1 MIKKYI
7 FIAAMLVLVLSAKAQ
22 IPQQLNYQGIAR
34 NASGE
39 PISTHVI
46 TVRLSIIDSASNG
59 IVTYQ
64 ETKTVS
70 TNYVGLFTIV
80 IGAPGGTNVIG
91 TIASINWSTGKKYIK
106 LEIDPNGASNFS
118 LVGMNQLQS
127 VPFALAAE
135 PVGPAAGDFTGS
147 FPAPTIANGAVSLAK
162 LNPLVVTTINGK
174 LSISDTATMLLPY
187 VKQTALTTLLSNTVR
202 LSDFDLKENTA
213 NKSVTTTLG
222 NSDVLFPTQNAV
234 KTYVDAAIATT
245 AIADASITDAKIIS
259 LSGSKLTGT
268 VAIANG
274 GTGAST
280 IATAK
285 TNLALNNVDNTTDV
299 NKPIS
304 LLTQAALDLKEN
316 TANKSI
322 ITTLGTSDVLFPT
335 QNAVKTYVDAAV
347 AGVSITD
354 GSITD
359 SKIIS
364 VSASKLTGVV
374 AVANGGTGAS
384 TVAAAKTNLALNNV
398 DNTSDVNKPISTLT
412 QAALNAKENTA
423 NKSIT
428 TTLGTSD
435 VLFPT
440 QNAVK
445 TYVDAAVAGVTVT
458 DGSITD
464 SKIISVS
471 ASKIT
476 GTVAI
481 ANGGTGASTVAAAKT
496 NLALNN
502 VDNTSDVNKPIS
514 LLTQAALDLK
524 ENAANKSVTTTLGT
538 SDVLFPTQNAVKT
551 YVDAAVAGVTVTDG
565 SITDSKIISVS
576 ASKITGVVAVANGGT
591 GAITIAAAKT
601 NLALNNVDNTSDVNK
616 PISLLTQAALDL
628 KENTANKSVITTLGT
643 SDVLFPTQNAV
654 KTYVDAAVAGVSITD
669 GSITD
674 SKIIS
679 LSASKLT
686 GTVAIANGG
695 TGANTVAAAKTNLA
709 LNNVDNT
716 SDVNKPISTLTQAAL
731 DLKENTAN
739 KSLTTTLGT
748 SDVLFPTQNAVKTY
762 VDAAIATTAIAD
774 ASITDAKIISLSAS
788 KLTGT
793 VAIANGGTG
802 ASTVAAAKTNLA
814 LNNVDN
820 TSDVN
825 KPISTLTQTALNA
838 KENAANKSIT
848 ITLGTSDVLFPTQ
861 NAVKTYVDAAI
872 ATTAITDASITDA
885 KIISLSAS
893 KLTGTVAIAN
903 GGTGA
908 NTVAAAKTNF
918 ALNNVDNTS
927 DVNKPISTLTQA
939 ALDLKENTANKSV
952 TTTLGTSDVLFPTQ
966 NAVKTY
972 VDAAIATT
980 AIADAS
986 ITDAKIISVSASK
999 LTGVVPV
1006 AKGGTGSATLTS
1018 GYVKAG
1024 VSEFTTSATIP
1035 VNDVT
1040 GAIKKVNGVSPDANG
1055 DLVLTLSLTYTG
1067 IYNGGNFSPTVP
1079 TPANSN
1085 IYIVSSDPTPS
1096 NNGRTFIYDG
1106 AVWREITANQASTD
1120 ARYLRLD
1127 GGTLVG
1133 DLTVAATKKITIT
1146 DQPASATDAANKS
1159 YVDAAV
1165 AGATIADGSIT
1176 NAKIV
1181 SMATSKL
1188 TGTVAIANGG
1198 TGASTIAAA
1207 KTNLLLNNVDNTTDV
1222 NKPIST
1228 LTQSALDTK
1237 ENTANKSINTALG
1250 TSDVLFPSQKAV
1262 KTYVDAAV
1270 AATAIADASIT
1281 DAKIISLSA
1290 SKLTGTVAITNGG
1303 TGASTI
1309 AAAKT
1314 NLLLNNVDNTT
1325 DVNKPISTLTQSAL
1339 DTKENTANKSI
1350 NTALGTSDVLFP
1362 SQKAVKTYVDA
1373 AIATTVIADASITD
1387 AKIIS
1392 LSGSKVTGVVAI
1404 ANGGTGASTA
1414 AAAKTNLALNNVDNT
1429 SDVNKPISTLTGA
1442 ALNTKENTANKS
1454 ATTTLGTSD
1463 VLFPT
1468 QNAVKTY
1475 VDAAIATTV
1484 IADGSITNAKII
1496 SLAATK
1502 LTGVL
1507 AVANGGT
1514 GVATI
1519 TGIVKGNGASAVTAA
1534 VNGTDF
1540 SLVREI
1546 ADEFSAT
1553 AGQTVFTLTQTKS
1566 ANSKLKMFIN
1576 GVRISNTAYAL
1587 VGTTLTYT
1595 PASNASYALT
1605 LNDRIQF
1612 DYYY

>member
-7 FIAAMLVLVLSAKAQ
+7 FIVAMLVFVSTAIAQ

-127 VPFALAAE
+127 VPFALSAD
-135 PVGPAAGDFTGS
+135 PVGPASGDLTGS
-147 FPAPTIANGAVSLAK
+147 FPAPSIANGAVSFAK

-174 LSISDTATMLLPY
+174 LSSSDTATMLLPY
-187 VKQTALTTLLSNTVR
+187 VKQSALNSLLSNTV
-202 LSDFDLKENTA
+202 SQ
-213 NKSVTTTLG
+213 S
-222 NSDVLFPTQNAV
+222 
-234 KTYVDAAIATT
+234 
-245 AIADASITDAKIIS
+245 
-259 LSGSKLTGT
+259 
-268 VAIANG
+268 
-274 GTGAST
+274 
-280 IATAK
+280 
-285 TNLALNNVDNTTDV
+285 
-299 NKPIS
+299 
-304 LLTQAALDLKEN
+304 ALDLKEN
-316 TANKSI
+316 TS
-322 ITTLGTSDVLFPT
+322 
-335 QNAVKTYVDAAV
+335 
-347 AGVSITD
+347 
-354 GSITD
+354 
-359 SKIIS
+359 
-364 VSASKLTGVV
+364 
-374 AVANGGTGAS
+374 
-384 TVAAAKTNLALNNV
+384 
-398 DNTSDVNKPISTLT
+398 
-412 QAALNAKENTA
+412 

-445 TYVDAAVAGVTVT
+445 TYVDGAVAGVT
-458 DGSITD
+458 
-464 SKIISVS
+464 
-471 ASKIT
+471 
-476 GTVAI
+476 
-481 ANGGTGASTVAAAKT
+481 
-496 NLALNN
+496 
-502 VDNTSDVNKPIS
+502 
-514 LLTQAALDLK
+514 
-524 ENAANKSVTTTLGT
+524 
-538 SDVLFPTQNAVKT
+538 
-551 YVDAAVAGVTVTDG
+551 
-565 SITDSKIISVS
+565 
-576 ASKITGVVAVANGGT
+576 
-591 GAITIAAAKT
+591 
-601 NLALNNVDNTSDVNK
+601 
-616 PISLLTQAALDL
+616 
-628 KENTANKSVITTLGT
+628 
-643 SDVLFPTQNAV
+643 
-654 KTYVDAAVAGVSITD
+654 ITD

-679 LSASKLT
+679 ASASKLT
-686 GTVAIANGG
+686 GVVAIANGG
-695 TGANTVAAAKTNLA
+695 TGASTITAAKTNLGI
-709 LNNVDNT
+709 NNVDNT

-739 KSLTTTLGT
+739 KSATSTLGTSDVLFPTQNAVKTYVDAAVAGVTITDGSITDSKVISVSASKLTGVVAIANGGTGATTAAAAKTNLALNNVDNTTDISKPISLLTQAALDVKENTANKSVTTTLGTSNVLFPTQNAVKTYVDAAVAGVTITDGSITDSKIISVSASKITGVIAIANGGTGASRITAAKTNFALNNVDNTSDVNKPISTLTQAALDVKENTANKSVTTTLGTSDVLFPTQNAVKTYVDAAIANTAIADASITDAKIISVSASKLTGIVAIANGGTGASTITAAKTNFALSNVDNTSDVNKPISTLTQAALDVKENTANKSATTTLGT

-774 ASITDAKIISLSAS
+774 ASITDAKIISLA
-788 KLTGT
+788 
-793 VAIANGGTG
+793 
-802 ASTVAAAKTNLA
+802 
-814 LNNVDN
+814 
-820 TSDVN
+820 
-825 KPISTLTQTALNA
+825 
-838 KENAANKSIT
+838 
-848 ITLGTSDVLFPTQ
+848 
-861 NAVKTYVDAAI
+861 
-872 ATTAITDASITDA
+872 
-885 KIISLSAS
+885 
-893 KLTGTVAIAN
+893 
-903 GGTGA
+903 
-908 NTVAAAKTNF
+908 
-918 ALNNVDNTS
+918 
-927 DVNKPISTLTQA
+927 
-939 ALDLKENTANKSV
+939 
-952 TTTLGTSDVLFPTQ
+952 
-966 NAVKTY
+966 
-972 VDAAIATT
+972 
-980 AIADAS
+980 
-986 ITDAKIISVSASK
+986 ASK

-1024 VSEFTTSATIP
+1024 ASQFTTSATIP
-1035 VNDVT
+1035 VSDVT

-1067 IYNGGNFSPTVP
+1067 VYNGGNFSSTVP

-1085 IYIVSSDPTPS
+1085 IYIVSSDPTPA

-1133 DLTVAATKKITIT
+1133 DLTVAATKKITLT
-1146 DQPASATDAANKS
+1146 DQPAAATDAANKS

-1181 SMATSKL
+1181 SMVASKL

-1198 TGASTIAAA
+1198 TGASTVAAA
-1207 KTNLLLNNVDNTTDV
+1207 KTNLLLNNVDNTTDL

-1228 LTQSALDTK
+1228 LTQTAIDTK
-1237 ENTANKSINTALG
+1237 ENTANKSINTSLG

-1281 DAKIISLSA
+1281 DAKIISLSG
-1290 SKLTGTVAITNGG
+1290 SKL
-1303 TGASTI
+1303 
-1309 AAAKT
+1309 
-1314 NLLLNNVDNTT
+1314 
-1325 DVNKPISTLTQSAL
+1325 
-1339 DTKENTANKSI
+1339 
-1350 NTALGTSDVLFP
+1350 
-1362 SQKAVKTYVDA
+1362 
-1373 AIATTVIADASITD
+1373 
-1387 AKIIS
+1387 
-1392 LSGSKVTGVVAI
+1392 TGVVAI

-1429 SDVNKPISTLTGA
+1429 SDVNKPISTLTQT
-1442 ALNTKENTANKS
+1442 ALNAKENAANKS
-1454 ATTTLGTSD
+1454 VSTTLGTSDVLFPTQNAVKTYVDAAIATTAIADASITDAKIISLSASKVTGVVAIANGGTGASTAAAAKTNLALNNVDNTSDANKPISSLAQTALNAKENAANKSVTTTLGTSD

-1519 TGIVKGNGASAVTAA
+1519 TGIVKGNGTSAVTAA

-1576 GVRISNTAYAL
+1576 GVRISNTAYTL

>member
-7 FIAAMLVLVLSAKAQ
+7 FIVAMLVLVSNAMAQ

-39 PISTHVI
+39 PISTHII
-46 TVRLSIIDSASNG
+46 TVRLSIIDSAANG

-135 PVGPAAGDFTGS
+135 PVGLAAGDLVGNY
-147 FPAPTIANGAVSLAK
+147 PTPSIANGVVTLAK
-162 LNPLVVTTINGK
+162 LNPLVVASINGK
-174 LSISDTATMLLPY
+174 LSSSDTASMLLPY
-187 VKQTALTTLLSNTVR
+187 VKQAALTTLLSNTVR
-202 LSDFDLKENTA
+202 QSDLDVKENTA

-222 NSDVLFPTQNAV
+222 
-234 KTYVDAAIATT
+234 
-245 AIADASITDAKIIS
+245 
-259 LSGSKLTGT
+259 
-268 VAIANG
+268 
-274 GTGAST
+274 
-280 IATAK
+280 
-285 TNLALNNVDNTTDV
+285 
-299 NKPIS
+299 
-304 LLTQAALDLKEN
+304 
-316 TANKSI
+316 
-322 ITTLGTSDVLFPT
+322 TSDILFPT

-359 SKIIS
+359 SKI
-364 VSASKLTGVV
+364 VSLSAGKLTG
-374 AVANGGTGAS
+374 
-384 TVAAAKTNLALNNV
+384 
-398 DNTSDVNKPISTLT
+398 I
-412 QAALNAKENTA
+412 
-423 NKSIT
+423 
-428 TTLGTSD
+428 
-435 VLFPT
+435 
-440 QNAVK
+440 
-445 TYVDAAVAGVTVT
+445 
-458 DGSITD
+458 
-464 SKIISVS
+464 
-471 ASKIT
+471 
-476 GTVAI
+476 VAI

-496 NLALNN
+496 NFALNN
-502 VDNTSDVNKPIS
+502 VDNTADINKPIS
-514 LLTQAALDLK
+514 TLTQAALDVK
-524 ENAANKSVTTTLGT
+524 ENTTNKSTTTTLGT
-538 SDVLFPTQNAVKT
+538 SDILFPTQNAVKT
-551 YVDAAVAGVTVTDG
+551 YVDAAVATTAITDG

-576 ASKITGVVAVANGGT
+576 TNKLTGLVAIANGGT
-591 GAITIAAAKT
+591 GASTIAAAKT
-601 NLALNNVDNTSDVNK
+601 NFALNNVDNTADINK
-616 PISLLTQAALDL
+616 PISTLTQAALDV
-628 KENTANKSVITTLGT
+628 KENTTNKSTTTTLGT
-643 SDVLFPTQNAV
+643 SDILFPTQNAV
-654 KTYVDAAVAGVSITD
+654 KTYVDAAVATTAITD

-679 LSASKLT
+679 VSTNKLT
-686 GTVAIANGG
+686 GLVAIANGG
-695 TGANTVAAAKTNLA
+695 TGASTIAAAKTNFA

-716 SDVNKPISTLTQAAL
+716 ADINKPISTLTQAAL
-731 DLKENTAN
+731 DVKENTAN
-739 KSLTTTLGT
+739 KSATTTLGT
-748 SDVLFPTQNAVKTY
+748 SDVLFPTQKAVKTY

-774 ASITDAKIISLSAS
+774 GSITDAKIIN
-788 KLTGT
+788 
-793 VAIANGGTG
+793 IA
-802 ASTVAAAKTNLA
+802 
-814 LNNVDN
+814 
-820 TSDVN
+820 
-825 KPISTLTQTALNA
+825 
-838 KENAANKSIT
+838 
-848 ITLGTSDVLFPTQ
+848 
-861 NAVKTYVDAAI
+861 
-872 ATTAITDASITDA
+872 
-885 KIISLSAS
+885 
-893 KLTGTVAIAN
+893 
-903 GGTGA
+903 
-908 NTVAAAKTNF
+908 
-918 ALNNVDNTS
+918 
-927 DVNKPISTLTQA
+927 
-939 ALDLKENTANKSV
+939 
-952 TTTLGTSDVLFPTQ
+952 
-966 NAVKTY
+966 
-972 VDAAIATT
+972 
-980 AIADAS
+980 
-986 ITDAKIISVSASK
+986 ASK

-1006 AKGGTGSATLTS
+1006 ANGGTGSATLSS

-1024 VSEFTTSATIP
+1024 ASQFTTTSTIP
-1035 VNDVT
+1035 VSDVV
-1040 GAIKKVNGVSPDANG
+1040 GAIKKVNGTSPDANG

-1067 IYNGGNFSPTVP
+1067 VYNGGNFSATVP

-1085 IYIVSSDPTPS
+1085 IYIVSSDPTS
-1096 NNGRTFIYDG
+1096 ANNGRTFIYDG

-1133 DLTVAATKKITIT
+1133 DLTVATTKKITLT
-1146 DQPASATDAANKS
+1146 DLPTSSTDAANKS

-1181 SMATSKL
+1181 SMA
-1188 TGTVAIANGG
+1188 
-1198 TGASTIAAA
+1198 
-1207 KTNLLLNNVDNTTDV
+1207 
-1222 NKPIST
+1222 
-1228 LTQSALDTK
+1228 
-1237 ENTANKSINTALG
+1237 
-1250 TSDVLFPSQKAV
+1250 
-1262 KTYVDAAV
+1262 
-1270 AATAIADASIT
+1270 
-1281 DAKIISLSA
+1281 A
-1290 SKLTGTVAITNGG
+1290 SKLTGTIAITNGG
-1303 TGASTI
+1303 TGATNV
-1309 AAAKT
+1309 AAAKA
-1314 NLLLNNVDNTT
+1314 NLLLDNVDNTS
-1325 DVNKPISTLTQSAL
+1325 DINKPISTLTLAAI

-1373 AIATTVIADASITD
+1373 AIAATAIADASITD

-1392 LSGSKVTGVVAI
+1392 LSGSKVTGLIAI
-1404 ANGGTGASTA
+1404 ANGGTGASTV

-1429 SDVNKPISTLTGA
+1429 TDLNKPISTLTVT
-1442 ALNTKENTANKS
+1442 ALNAKENTANKS
-1454 ATTTLGTSD
+1454 ITTTLGTSD
-1463 VLFPT
+1463 ILFPT

-1519 TGIVKGNGASAVTAA
+1519 TGIVKGNGTSAVTAA

-1587 VGTTLTYT
+1587 VGTTLTYS

>member
-7 FIAAMLVLVLSAKAQ
+7 FIVMMLALVSSVMAQ

-39 PISTHVI
+39 PISAHVI
-46 TVRLSIIDSASNG
+46 TVRLSIIDSAANG
-59 IVTYQ
+59 IITYQ

-80 IGAPGGTNVIG
+80 IGAPGGTSVIG

-127 VPFALAAE
+127 VPFALASY
-135 PVGPAAGDFTGS
+135 PVGPAAGDLVGNY
-147 FPAPTIANGAVSLAK
+147 PAPSIANGAVSIAK
-162 LNPLVVTTINGK
+162 LNPLVVTTLNGK
-174 LSISDTATMLLPY
+174 LNISDTATMLLPY
-187 VKQTALTTLLSNTVR
+187 VKQVALTTLLSNTVIQ
-202 LSDFDLKENTA
+202 SDLALKENTA
-213 NKSVTTTLG
+213 NKSG
-222 NSDVLFPTQNAV
+222 
-234 KTYVDAAIATT
+234 
-245 AIADASITDAKIIS
+245 
-259 LSGSKLTGT
+259 
-268 VAIANG
+268 
-274 GTGAST
+274 
-280 IATAK
+280 
-285 TNLALNNVDNTTDV
+285 
-299 NKPIS
+299 
-304 LLTQAALDLKEN
+304 
-316 TANKSI
+316 
-322 ITTLGTSDVLFPT
+322 
-335 QNAVKTYVDAAV
+335 
-347 AGVSITD
+347 
-354 GSITD
+354 
-359 SKIIS
+359 
-364 VSASKLTGVV
+364 
-374 AVANGGTGAS
+374 
-384 TVAAAKTNLALNNV
+384 
-398 DNTSDVNKPISTLT
+398 
-412 QAALNAKENTA
+412 
-423 NKSIT
+423 T

-445 TYVDAAVAGVTVT
+445 TYVDAAASSINLAINNVNNTSDVNKPISALTQIALDLKENTVNKSVTTTLGTSDILFPTQNAVKTYVDVAVAGVSIT

-464 SKIISVS
+464 AKIISLA
-471 ASKIT
+471 ASKLT
-476 GTVAI
+476 GVVAI
-481 ANGGTGASTVAAAKT
+481 ANGGTGASTITAAKT
-496 NLALNN
+496 NFALNN
-502 VDNTSDVNKPIS
+502 VDNTSDISKPIS
-514 LLTQAALDLK
+514 TLTQTALDLK
-524 ENAANKSVTTTLGT
+524 ENTVNKSVTTTLGT

-551 YVDAAVAGVTVTDG
+551 YVDAAVA
-565 SITDSKIISVS
+565 
-576 ASKITGVVAVANGGT
+576 
-591 GAITIAAAKT
+591 
-601 NLALNNVDNTSDVNK
+601 
-616 PISLLTQAALDL
+616 
-628 KENTANKSVITTLGT
+628 
-643 SDVLFPTQNAV
+643 
-654 KTYVDAAVAGVSITD
+654 
-669 GSITD
+669 
-674 SKIIS
+674 
-679 LSASKLT
+679 
-686 GTVAIANGG
+686 
-695 TGANTVAAAKTNLA
+695 
-709 LNNVDNT
+709 
-716 SDVNKPISTLTQAAL
+716 
-731 DLKENTAN
+731 
-739 KSLTTTLGT
+739 
-748 SDVLFPTQNAVKTY
+748 
-762 VDAAIATTAIAD
+762 TTAIAD
-774 ASITDAKIISLSAS
+774 ASITDAKIISLSAG
-788 KLTGT
+788 KLTGV

-802 ASTVAAAKTNLA
+802 ASTITAAKTNLA

-825 KPISTLTQTALNA
+825 KPISTLTQTALDL
-838 KENAANKSIT
+838 KENTANKSVT
-848 ITLGTSDVLFPTQ
+848 TSLGTSDVLFPTQ
-861 NAVKTYVDAAI
+861 NAVKTYVDAAV
-872 ATTAITDASITDA
+872 ATTAIADGSITDA
-885 KIISLSAS
+885 KIISVGAS
-893 KLTGTVAIAN
+893 KLTGVIAIAN

-908 NTVAAAKTNF
+908 NTIAAAKTNF

-927 DVNKPISTLTQA
+927 DVNKPISTLAQA

-972 VDAAIATT
+972 VDAAVAGVSIT
-980 AIADAS
+980 DGS
-986 ITDAKIISVSASK
+986 ITDAKIISVAASK

-1006 AKGGTGSATLTS
+1006 AKGGTGSATLSS

-1024 VSEFTTSATIP
+1024 VSQFTTTSTIP
-1035 VNDVT
+1035 VNDVV
-1040 GAIKKVNGVSPDANG
+1040 GAIKKVNGTSPDANG

-1067 IYNGGNFSPTVP
+1067 VYNSGNFSATVP

-1133 DLTVAATKKITIT
+1133 DLTIDATKKITLT
-1146 DQPASATDAANKS
+1146 DLPTSSTDAANKS

-1181 SMATSKL
+1181 TMEASKL
-1188 TGTVAIANGG
+1188 TGLVAIANGG

-1207 KTNLLLNNVDNTTDV
+1207 KTNLLLNNVDNTNDL

-1228 LTQSALDTK
+1228 LTQSALD
-1237 ENTANKSINTALG
+1237 I
-1250 TSDVLFPSQKAV
+1250 
-1262 KTYVDAAV
+1262 
-1270 AATAIADASIT
+1270 
-1281 DAKIISLSA
+1281 
-1290 SKLTGTVAITNGG
+1290 
-1303 TGASTI
+1303 
-1309 AAAKT
+1309 
-1314 NLLLNNVDNTT
+1314 
-1325 DVNKPISTLTQSAL
+1325 
-1339 DTKENTANKSI
+1339 KENTANKSI

-1373 AIATTVIADASITD
+1373 AIATTVIADGSITD

-1392 LSGSKVTGVVAI
+1392 LSATKVTGVVAI
-1404 ANGGTGASTA
+1404 ANGGTGASTV

-1429 SDVNKPISTLTGA
+1429 TDLNKPISSLTQT
-1442 ALNTKENTANKS
+1442 ALNAKENAANKS
-1454 ATTTLGTSD
+1454 VTTTLGTSD
-1463 VLFPT
+1463 VFFPT

-1507 AVANGGT
+1507 PVANGGTGVSTVAAAKTNLALNNVDNTTDLNKPISTLTQAALDVKENTANKSATTTLGTSDVLFPTQNAVKTYVDAAIASTVIADGSITNAKIISLAATKLTGVLPVANGGT

-1519 TGIVKGNGASAVTAA
+1519 TGIVKGNGTSAVTAA

-1540 SLVREI
+1540 SLVREM
-1546 ADEFSAT
+1546 ADEFAAT
-1553 AGQTVFTLTQTKS
+1553 VGQTVFTLTQTKS

-1576 GVRISNTAYAL
+1576 GVRISNAAYAL

-1605 LNDRIQF
+1605 LSDRIQF